1 MNLVEVPGVPVPFST
16 ALRLL
21 IQESGMSRR
30 CIAKRAG
37 VHYQIVY
44 RFMRGE
50 RMLAMDT
57 ADKILAALRVTCE
70 LKREEK
76 T

>member
-1 MNLVEVPGVPVPFST
+1 
-16 ALRLL
+16 
-21 IQESGMSRR
+21 MSRR

-50 RMLAMDT
+50 RMLAMET

-70 LKREEK
+70 LKRDAK